1 MHSYTTSGQN
11 EIMIFVILRDLM
23 IMTLLETRDE
33 NEDKDK
39 IVCQNMKIQI
49 EKMKLIL
56 IDTIFFETLKNE

>member
-1 MHSYTTSGQN
+1 
-11 EIMIFVILRDLM
+11 M

-39 IVCQNMKIQI
+39 IVCQNVKIHI

-56 IDTIFFETLKNE
+56 LGYDFF